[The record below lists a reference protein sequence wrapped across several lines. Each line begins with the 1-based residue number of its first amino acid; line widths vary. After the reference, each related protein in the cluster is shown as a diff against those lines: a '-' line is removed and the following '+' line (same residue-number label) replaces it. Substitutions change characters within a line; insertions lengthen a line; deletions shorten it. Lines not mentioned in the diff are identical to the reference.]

1 MLFTTDTK
9 VVGRGDDSQF
19 RWYCRDGLYR
29 EAMKK
34 KRKQIHFNLRNIRL
48 RERMLLIY
56 IIGGIIPFIGTSIY
70 VNSRSGDA
78 ILEASKTTQKD
89 TVSFLASETSQLMS
103 LGERVA
109 GELCRNSE
117 LCRMVGAEYED
128 KQLPEQDKL
137 EIKNLQMLQNDYRE
151 SFSGITIYTENPVL
165 SSIRPFKLMTSDVKD
180 SKWYKWAM
188 QSGKMGYWGYY
199 GESGQRKIQYARTLK
214 NELGIVIGVI
224 TIRLNDKLL
233 QEQIQENSMNILLLH
248 IDGQVVFS
256 NLPSNQMNNFMMQQI
271 SSFDEEEETLSV
283 SQNVNEYLLTY
294 RKIRFPDQSGGYTVL
309 CIQDYRQIKGTL
321 NRITLNTYV
330 IVGVSLVISV
340 LMIVWFSDAFG
351 TRLKALRRQM
361 FLVANG
367 RYEAV
372 EPIAGNDEIA
382 EIYRELEKMM
392 GDIQELTTNIV
403 QEKVQKE
410 KLHTRQKE
418 VEFKMLASQINPHFL
433 YNTLETIRMKARV
446 NGQKEIEDLVKMLAK
461 ILRRNIQVSSQM
473 VSLRSE
479 IELTENYLKIQ
490 EYRFGDRIVSQVIVD
505 PEVDLEMEVMPL
517 IIQPF
522 VENAFVHGLEAMS
535 DQGRLVV
542 EVTRNQEDVII
553 YVRDN
558 GVGMPYYKLGDLR
571 YTLNSG
577 ENADQS
583 HIGISNVNQ
592 RLRIQYGDQYGV
604 RIDSSEAE
612 GTTVEI
618 HIPINQ

>member
-1 MLFTTDTK
+1 
-9 VVGRGDDSQF
+9 
-19 RWYCRDGLYR
+19 
-29 EAMKK
+29 MKK
-34 KRKQIHFNLRNIRL
+34 KRKRIHLKNIRL

-70 VNSRSGDA
+70 VSSQSGDA
-78 ILEASKTTQKD
+78 ILEASKTTQKE
-89 TVSFLASETSQLMS
+89 TVSFLASEISQLMS

-117 LCRMVGAEYED
+117 LCQMVETEYGD
-128 KQLPEQDKL
+128 RQLSEQDKQ
-137 EIKNLQMLQNDYRE
+137 EIKNLQMLQDDYRE
-151 SFSGITIYTENPVL
+151 SFSGITIYTENSAL
-165 SSIRPFKLMTSDVKD
+165 YSTRPFALLSLEGKET
-180 SKWYKWAM
+180 KWYKWAVR
-188 QSGKMGYWGYY
+188 SGKTGYWGYC
-199 GESGQRKIQYARTLK
+199 GVDGQREIQYARALK
-214 NELGIVIGVI
+214 NNLGIVIGVI
-224 TIRLNDKLL
+224 TIRLNNKLL

-248 IDGQVVFS
+248 TDGQIVLS
-256 NLPSNQMNNFMMQQI
+256 NLPLNQINSFMMQQI
-271 SSFDEEEETLSV
+271 SNFDEEAETISI
-283 SQNVNEYLLTY
+283 SRNVDEYLLTY

-309 CIQDYRQIKGTL
+309 CIQDYRQIKGIL
-321 NRITLNTYV
+321 NHITLNTYA
-330 IVGVSLVISV
+330 IVGVSLAVSI
-340 LMIVWFSDAFG
+340 LMIVWFSGAFG
-351 TRLKALRRQM
+351 TRLKDLRRQM

-382 EIYRELEKMM
+382 EIYREVEKMM

-446 NGQKEIEDLVKMLAK
+446 NQQKEIEDLVKMLAK
-461 ILRRNIQVSSQM
+461 ILRRNIQVSNQM
-473 VSLRSE
+473 VSLQSE

-490 EYRFGDRIVSQVIVD
+490 EYRFGDRITSRVMVD

-522 VENAFVHGLEAMS
+522 VENAFVHGLEALS
-535 DQGRLVV
+535 RQGKLIV
-542 EVTRNQEDVII
+542 EVTKDEEDVII

-571 YTLNSG
+571 HTLNSG

-583 HIGISNVNQ
+583 HIGINNVNQ
-592 RLRIQYGDQYGV
+592 RLRIQYGNQYGV
-604 RIDSSEAE
+604 RLDSSEAK

-618 HIPINQ
+618 HIPINP

>member
-1 MLFTTDTK
+1 
-9 VVGRGDDSQF
+9 
-19 RWYCRDGLYR
+19 
-29 EAMKK
+29 MKK
-34 KRKQIHFNLRNIRL
+34 KRKQINLKNIRL
-48 RERMLLIY
+48 RERMLLIC

-78 ILEASKTTQKD
+78 ILEASKTTQKE
-89 TVSFLASETSQLMS
+89 TVSFLASETRQLMS

-117 LCRMVGAEYED
+117 LCRMVETEYTD
-128 KQLPEQDKL
+128 RQLPEQDKL
-137 EIKNLQMLQNDYRE
+137 EIKKLQMLQDDYRE
-151 SFSGITIYTENPVL
+151 SFSGITIYTENPAL
-165 SSIRPFKLMTSDVKD
+165 YSTRPFALLTLEGKET
-180 SKWYKWAM
+180 KWYKWAIW
-188 QSGKMGYWGYY
+188 SGKTGYWGYC
-199 GESGQRKIQYARTLK
+199 GVDGQREMQYVRALK
-214 NELGIVIGVI
+214 NEFGIVIGVI
-224 TIRLNDKLL
+224 TIRLNDILL

-248 IDGQVVFS
+248 VDGQVVFS
-256 NLPSNQMNNFMMQQI
+256 NLSSNQINSFMMQQL
-271 SSFDEEEETLSV
+271 SDFEEEAETISV
-283 SQNVNEYLLTY
+283 SRNVDEYLLTY

-321 NRITLNTYV
+321 NHITLNTYT
-330 IVGVSLVISV
+330 IVGVSLVVSI
-340 LMIVWFSDAFG
+340 LMIVWFSGAFG
-351 TRLKALRRQM
+351 TRLKELRRQM

-372 EPIAGNDEIA
+372 EPIVGNDEIA
-382 EIYRELEKMM
+382 EIYQEVEKMM
-392 GDIQELTTNIV
+392 EDIQELTTNIV

-461 ILRRNIQVSSQM
+461 ILRRNIQVSNQM
-473 VSLRSE
+473 VSLQSE

-490 EYRFGDRIVSQVIVD
+490 EYRFGDRITSRVNVD
-505 PEVDLEMEVMPL
+505 SEVDLEMKVMPL

-522 VENAFVHGLEAMS
+522 VENAFVHGLEALS
-535 DQGRLVV
+535 RQGELIV
-542 EVTRNQEDVII
+542 EVTKNETDVII

-558 GVGMPYYKLGDLR
+558 GVGMPYYRLGDLR
-571 YTLNSG
+571 HTLNSG

-618 HIPINQ
+618 HIPINP